1 VPGYVVR
8 VIKQGQKNAEPIDR
22 SEEVTNFV
30 YDDIEKGADKL
41 SLTVDNF
48 DLRNFDNPTWEIGN
62 RLLVTWG
69 YEGNMAPERK
79 LVIKNVNGFQV
90 LTIEALE
97 EAVLLN
103 QQRKTRSF
111 EQTKY
116 SDIAHAIA
124 IEAGYSEDY
133 LRKIDDSK
141 IIHEVVSQN
150 GLSDAQLLRNMANK
164 IGWEW
169 YLDWDGFHFHPK
181 RLGQRPLR
189 KFIFYLDPNQGE
201 VLSVNFD
208 ISTTAKPQGTT
219 GAVKVTG
226 RDPIEKKDINETA
239 DKTTEKGRDTLGDV
253 TKVVDPKSG
262 STAYKVPSASETLVT
277 SSAAN
282 AEQAKQEAQGKFAQA
297 QTKQVKMTAKVVGD
311 PNLFAKSITLWEFPG
326 AKSITGPYYLIGV
339 KHTLSAGGDSYSSE
353 ITARRNAMTGT
364 GAAGQTKAGGKTNT
378 KEAADSPIDLVPQK
392 TVDARDGS
400 TQTVYTK
407 GARE

>member
-1 VPGYVVR
+1 MPGYVVR

-30 YDDIEKGADKL
+30 YEDIEKGADKL
-41 SLTVDNF
+41 QLTVNNY
-48 DLRNFDNPTWEIGN
+48 DLRNFDDPTWATGN

-69 YEGNMAPERK
+69 YEGNMAPERR
-79 LVIKNVNGFQV
+79 LVIKAVKGFQV

-111 EQTKY
+111 EHTKY

-124 IEAGYSEDY
+124 IEAGYTEAY
-133 LRKIDDSK
+133 LRKIDDSEV
-141 IIHEVVSQN
+141 IHEVISQS

-189 KFIFYLDPNQGE
+189 KIVFFLDPNEGE
-201 VLSVNFD
+201 VISVDFD
-208 ISTTAKPQGTT
+208 INTSAKPQGAT
-219 GAVKVTG
+219 GAVKVAG

-239 DKTTEKGRDTLGDV
+239 DKSTEKGRDTLSDV
-253 TKVVDPKSG
+253 TKVVDPKTG

-282 AEQAKQEAQGKFAQA
+282 AEQAKQEAAGKFAQA
-297 QTKQVKMTAKVVGD
+297 QTRQVKMKAKITGD
-311 PNLFAKSITLWEFPG
+311 PNLRAKSVVLWEFPG
-326 AKSITGPYYLIGV
+326 AKSISGRYYLIGV
-339 KHTLSAGGDSYSSE
+339 KHMLSAGGESYVTELDQRRDGMSS
-353 ITARRNAMTGT
+353 T
-364 GAAGQTKAGGKTNT
+364 GAAGEAKTDAKKNT
-378 KEAADSPIDLVPQK
+378 KEAADSAVELVPKK
-392 TVDARDGS
+392 TVDPRDGR
-400 TQTVYTK
+400 TQTIYTK
-407 GARE
+407 GGSE